1 MFELIRENQLNIM
14 LLLCGACA
22 SITLL
27 LIITRFISN
36 SRKNVLILMEVIAFF
51 LLWFDRLAYI
61 YSGVET
67 KKGYN
72 MVRVSNFAVF
82 FLTSAIVCGFN
93 MYLIDWLKHEGGMK
107 ETPARLRFVAIVSIL
122 GMLLSIVSAFTGL
135 YYYFDETNR
144 YHRGPGFLI
153 AYIVPIIC
161 PIVQFTLIV
170 KKRKLFSRI
179 IFLSLVL
186 YIFVPIVC
194 GVIQIFAYGISIVNM
209 SMVVVSIFLYIFTYL
224 DINDEVERIHEME
237 MDDLKEEQNSIKRLF
252 EQTATA
258 FVKAVE
264 RKDDFSKGHSERVA
278 TYARRIAE
286 IYGKNEEEC
295 ERVYYAALLHDV
307 GIIGV
312 PDNVIKN
319 EANPDKWDYEVMRKK
334 PEIGREILSDITEYP
349 YLSQAA
355 YYSHERYNGT
365 GYPEGLS
372 GTDIPEIARIVA
384 VADAFATMTSKK
396 RYREAKPE
404 FVAREAFVKGSGEEF
419 DPDFANI
426 MIKIIDE
433 DTDEKKQEELSKNAT
448 ELHCEEYRDTIS
460 SGIEID
466 REKVKISFECEPS
479 KESEGAYSAPSIILF
494 ESFDKRVHNNA
505 KTISAYYYLE
515 YAEVWFDNNIIDTA
529 ARKIEVTKS
538 EIREASDDSH
548 YEITAARYEDHLKIR
563 MTSPTY
569 MKEIIVALP
578 SGSKGAYIGITGEHC
593 DITDIV
599 VEYTGVSVGT
609 YDIPRIA
616 DEISYI
622 DRIESDIKNIQID
635 RTRSA
640 TTEGIEIEDRLQINF
655 HTMSLP
661 DSKFVWHCPYIVLFY
676 SDNNMVG
683 GPNYREYALIKL
695 NGENEVKG
703 NYAENRFNMKRKA
716 EFPGWEEWKTVNQKG
731 MECEVVIERSGNR
744 IVTTTE
750 NLGIE
755 IKNITTINELKDNV
769 CVALTGDQCALTDI
783 RLK

>member
-22 SITLL
+22 AITLL
-27 LIITRFISN
+27 LVITRFISN

-107 ETPARLRFVAIVSIL
+107 ETPGRLKFVAIVSTL

-135 YYYFDETNR
+135 YYYFDSANR
-144 YHRGPGFLI
+144 YHRGSGFLI
-153 AYIVPIIC
+153 AYIIPVVC
-161 PIVQFTLIV
+161 PIVQYTVILQ
-170 KKRKLFSRI
+170 KRKLFSRI
-179 IFLSLVL
+179 IYVSLNL

-194 GVIQIFAYGISIVNM
+194 GIVQIFAYGISIVNM
-209 SMVVVSIFLYIFTYL
+209 SMVLVSIFLYIFTYI
-224 DINDEVERIHEME
+224 DINDEVERVHESE
-237 MDDLKEEQNSIKRLF
+237 MDDMKQEQNNMRRLF
-252 EQTATA
+252 DQTATA

-264 RKDDFSKGHSERVA
+264 RKDDFAKGHSERVA

-319 EANPDKWDYEVMRKK
+319 EANPDKWDYEVIRKK

-372 GTDIPEIARIVA
+372 GKDIPEIARIVA

-396 RYREAKPE
+396 RYRDAKPE
-404 FVAREAFVKGSGEEF
+404 FVARETFVKGAGEEF
-419 DPDFANI
+419 DPEFAKI
-426 MIKIIDE
+426 MVKIIDA
-433 DTDEKKQEELSKNAT
+433 DSDDKQNEELLSVPE
-448 ELHCEEYRDTIS
+448 ELHCNEYRDAITP
-460 SGIEID
+460 GIEID
-466 REKVKISFECEPS
+466 REKVKITFDCEPS
-479 KESEGAYSAPSIILF
+479 KEAKYSAPSIILF

-505 KTISAYYYLE
+505 KTIAAYYYLE
-515 YAEVWFDNNIIDTA
+515 YAEAWFDNNVIDTA

-538 EIREASDDSH
+538 EEKEDSNNSH
-548 YEITAARYEDHLKIR
+548 YEIVAARYEDHLRLR
-563 MTSPTY
+563 MTSPTH
-569 MKEIIVALP
+569 MKEMIVALP
-578 SGSKGAYIGITGEHC
+578 SGSKGAYIGLTGEHC
-593 DITDIV
+593 DITNIN
-599 VEYTGVSVGT
+599 VEQTGECVGT

-622 DRIESDIKNIQID
+622 DRIESDVKNIQID

-640 TTEGIEIEDRLQINF
+640 TTMGIEIEDKLQINF

-661 DSKFVWHCPYIVLFY
+661 DSKFVWHCPYIVIFY
-676 SDNNMVG
+676 SDNQTVG

-703 NYAENRFNMKRKA
+703 NYAENRFVMKRKDS
-716 EFPGWEEWKTVNQKG
+716 FPGWEEWKAVNQKG

-744 IVTTTE
+744 VVTHTE

-755 IKNITTINELKDNV
+755 IENTTTISELMDNV
-769 CVALTGDQCALTDI
+769 YVALTGDQCALTDI